1 MNSLLR
7 RTSWIF
13 LGLPILPA
21 LLIGGM
27 FAEEAA
33 RIAFAS
39 PEAIAGY
46 HFGSETMV
54 GHGGWAYR
62 SHQTYVFSLA
72 IWAAPLIGF
81 SGLLTWILARRR
93 DSTPWLVAGAA
104 AFLLALAAATAATSA
119 AWLHNP
125 QSEFHSASSVNWGGL
140 FVVASGWFAPVY
152 AGALLVARP
161 VAGLVTGAR
170 HAV

>member
-1 MNSLLR
+1 MKRVLR
-7 RTSWIF
+7 NTSWIA

-33 RIAFAS
+33 RMSFAS
-39 PEAIAGY
+39 PEAIAEY
-46 HFGSETMV
+46 HFGSEAMV

-62 SHQTYVFSLA
+62 SRAEYVLSCAVWGVPLVALA
-72 IWAAPLIGF
+72 
-81 SGLLTWILARRR
+81 GLLTWILARRR
-93 DSTPWLVAGAA
+93 DSTPWLAAGGVT
-104 AFLLALAAATAATSA
+104 FLLALAAAAFATSA

-125 QSEFHSASSVNWGGL
+125 QSEFHSGSSVNWGGL
-140 FVVASGWFAPVY
+140 FAVASSWFAPVY

-161 VAGLVTGAR
+161 VAGLFQRAR